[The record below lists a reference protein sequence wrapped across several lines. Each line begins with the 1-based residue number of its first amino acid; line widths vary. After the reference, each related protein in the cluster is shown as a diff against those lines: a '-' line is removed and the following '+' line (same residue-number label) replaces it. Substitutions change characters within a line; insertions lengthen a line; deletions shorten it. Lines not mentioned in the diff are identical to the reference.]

1 MKPLLRSLTFWTI
14 TFIGCINMIVVIS
27 RFWNRG
33 LDVVDYLGLATI
45 TIGIPLVWGAYFQ
58 HSQGLVRLGSQ
69 VEEKTLARLTR
80 TAETMCRFGYVML
93 QTAVL
98 IPVHRH

>member
-1 MKPLLRSLTFWTI
+1 MNLVLL
-14 TFIGCINMIVVIS
+14 VS
-27 RFWNRG
+27 RFWNRA
-33 LDVVDYLGLATI
+33 LDIVDYLGLATI
-45 TIGIPLVWGAYFQ
+45 TLGMASLWFAYFQ